1 MKIYNFSKLY
11 IMSPRMS
18 PNITNSIQ
26 TIVLAIITMCGF
38 YLVFRQLKSLE
49 NKIEKNKKE
58 IENKIVSSCDVLH
71 THASDKTNNT
81 VVNNIITEKN
91 NKDIVWD
98 NNFTDSDDDSSI
110 DDNVFEDNE
119 KKDVKETETEIETET
134 SENDIEELILD
145 NPIHQQQHQQHQHLQ
160 HQHLQHQHLPQK
172 HIPPQH
178 LPPQYMPQHLPPQHL
193 PPQHLPPQ
201 HLPPQHLPPQHLP
214 PQHLPPQH
222 LPPQYLPPQQLPPQH
237 LPPQHLPPQHL
248 PPQQLPPQHLPP
260 QQLHVEQTP
269 QSIMNIL
276 SEPQVQTDDS
286 EKNII
291 IEINDPINNDVEKLD
306 HNYETQNEINSETDY
321 DMNEE
326 DLQESNNDDKFTL
339 EKLTKLKIIDIKDI
353 CKKMNISISKG
364 ENKEVLIKK
373 ILANQ

>member
-110 DDNVFEDNE
+110 DDSVFEDNE

-145 NPIHQQQHQQHQHLQ
+145 NPIHQQQHQQ